1 MTTGENIKR
10 IRKNK
15 GITQKQLAERLNTSQ
30 QNLAQY
36 ENDKRNP
43 KFETLKKIADALDV
57 YVGELEPD
65 WSQIPYDDL
74 IKDLTYQ
81 GGGFYGREAPKEMQP
96 KLFKRISG
104 YAIEFSQKI
113 DMLNE
118 SGQKKALDY
127 IEDLSKIPEY
137 QKSPDQ

>member
-43 KFETLKKIADALDV
+43 KFETLKKIANALEV

-65 WSQIPYDDL
+65 WSQIPFEE
-74 IKDLTYQ
+74 ISKD
-81 GGGFYGREAPKEMQP
+81 FE
-96 KLFKRISG
+96 
-104 YAIEFSQKI
+104 
-113 DMLNE
+113 
-118 SGQKKALDY
+118 GQKKDWMEEDKKDQQELLQKYNSLNEIGKMEAQKRVGELTQLDQY
-127 IEDLSKIPEY
+127 KKLYNINVDEL
-137 QKSPDQ
+137 